1 MTQRFLPR
9 FTCLPATYALIVMV
23 THLEV
28 HALIGIQ
35 KPNPQRVL
43 LNQHKMKK
51 LNVTSNVLEWLLA
64 LRRGIKPEN
73 PSQRTMG
80 VAKNNHQSCQQSSV
94 SPSHL
99 GGGNHQE

>member
-35 KPNPQRVL
+35 NPNPQRVP
-43 LNQHKMKK
+43 LNQHKKRT
-51 LNVTSNVLEWLLA
+51 LNVTSNVLE
-64 LRRGIKPEN
+64 
-73 PSQRTMG
+73 
-80 VAKNNHQSCQQSSV
+80 
-94 SPSHL
+94 SPFTSFH
-99 GGGNHQE
+99 GE

>member
-9 FTCLPATYALIVMV
+9 FTCLPASYVLVVTV

-43 LNQHKMKK
+43 LNQHKMKT
-51 LNVTSNVLEWLLA
+51 LNVTSNILECFWHFAGELSPRTPHKEQWVWPRTITNLSNTPPLLQA
-64 LRRGIKPEN
+64 I
-73 PSQRTMG
+73 
-80 VAKNNHQSCQQSSV
+80 
-94 SPSHL
+94 
-99 GGGNHQE
+99 